1 MSALRVGGNEVI
13 LASSLLVPEGDSV
26 EFDLDVGESEK
37 FFCIFKFE
45 REPGST
51 DKPSMSFEG
60 VEGDGVE
67 RCIFTF
73 RNFNKPTGHSI
84 VNPIEFAEDNMGRNF
99 YILGTVYGYKTS
111 HRIEF
116 QIMAGPK
123 NEQ

>member
-51 DKPSMSFEG
+51 DKPITFSFTHL
-60 VEGDGVE
+60 
-67 RCIFTF
+67 RL
-73 RNFNKPTGHSI
+73 PT
-84 VNPIEFAEDNMGRNF
+84 N
-99 YILGTVYGYKTS
+99 T
-111 HRIEF
+111 
-116 QIMAGPK
+116 IMLSFMFF
-123 NEQ
+123 